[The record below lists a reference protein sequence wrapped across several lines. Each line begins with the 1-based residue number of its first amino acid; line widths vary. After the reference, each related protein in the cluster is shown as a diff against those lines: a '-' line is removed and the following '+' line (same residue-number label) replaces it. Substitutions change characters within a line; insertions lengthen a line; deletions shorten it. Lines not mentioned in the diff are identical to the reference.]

1 MLPAGKWFSH
11 YLTGVHVNN
20 LMKGLTRTLLLIG
33 GTICLAMGVVGMFLP
48 VLPTTPF
55 LLLAA
60 YCYARSSRRFYERL
74 LTNRWFGEYIR
85 NYREGRGIPLKQ
97 KALTIVLLWVTI
109 GYAAG
114 FVVPQWWLRLILVGI
129 ASGVTI
135 HLIRTKTYRPEAPA
149 PGLLP
154 EYGSSDEPV

>member
-1 MLPAGKWFSH
+1 MND
-11 YLTGVHVNN
+11 V
-20 LMKGLTRTLLLIG
+20 TRTLLILA
-33 GTICLAMGVVGMFLP
+33 GTICLGMGVVGMFLP

-60 YCYARSSRRFYERL
+60 YCYARSSRRFYTWL
-74 LTNRWFGEYIR
+74 ITNRWFGEYIR

-97 KALTIVLLWVTI
+97 KVLTITLLWVSI

-114 FVVPQWWLRLILVGI
+114 FVAPQWWLRLILVGI
-129 ASGVTI
+129 AAGVTI
-135 HLIRTKTYRPEAPA
+135 HLVRTKTYRPEAAA

-154 EYGSSDEPV
+154 DYGSPEEPA

>member
-1 MLPAGKWFSH
+1 
-11 YLTGVHVNN
+11 
-20 LMKGLTRTLLLIG
+20 MKDLTRTLLILG
-33 GTICLAMGVVGMFLP
+33 GTICLVLGVVGMFLP

-60 YCYARSSRRFYERL
+60 YCYARSSQRFYDWL

-97 KALTIVLLWVTI
+97 KVLTIVLLWVTI
-109 GYAAG
+109 AYAAG
-114 FVVPQWWLRLILVGI
+114 FVLPQWWLRLILVGI

-135 HLIRTKTYRPEAPA
+135 HLIQTKTYKAEANDPV
-149 PGLLP
+149 LLRDCASP
-154 EYGSSDEPV
+154 DEPA

>member
-1 MLPAGKWFSH
+1 M
-11 YLTGVHVNN
+11 ND
-20 LMKGLTRTLLLIG
+20 LTRTLLIIG
-33 GTICLAMGVVGMFLP
+33 GTLCLVLGIVGMVLP

-60 YCYARSSRRFYERL
+60 YCYARSSQRFYDWL
-74 LTNRWFGEYIR
+74 ITNRWFGEYIR

-97 KALTIVLLWVTI
+97 KVLTITLLWVTI

-114 FVVPQWWLRLILVGI
+114 FVVSQWWLRLILVGI

-135 HLIRTKTYRPEAPA
+135 HLIRTKTYRPEANDPVLLREYTSPDDPA
-149 PGLLP
+149 
-154 EYGSSDEPV
+154 